1 MLQRTGKNKDNEAKF
16 QRGAAEVAA
25 AAAAESLAE

>member
-1 MLQRTGKNKDNEAKF
+1 MLQRTAQNKDNEAKF

-25 AAAAESLAE
+25 AAESLAE

>member
-1 MLQRTGKNKDNEAKF
+1 MLQRAAQNKDNEAKF
-16 QRGAAEVAA
+16 QRGAAEA